1 MLISFSSCDDVW
13 SDLNGTW
20 TLQEQ
25 RDENVGWIYTGRGGS
40 GEEWYVLVCDPLLSL
55 TLHSLTLPM
64 FFIVLFPYVPLPLPC
79 ARNRYLYRCLH
90 PGVAQHWLIETKA
103 DFEAVGHSAWQLC
116 SMEDPTTAESVWPL
130 GLSYATSDGE
140 KADVVILSFDQP
152 KNTTKSTAAAAGGDV
167 KSTAAK
173 GLWG

>member
-1 MLISFSSCDDVW
+1 MLCCFLFSY
-13 SDLNGTW
+13 L
-20 TLQEQ
+20 
-25 RDENVGWIYTGRGGS
+25 
-40 GEEWYVLVCDPLLSL
+40 
-55 TLHSLTLPM
+55 
-64 FFIVLFPYVPLPLPC
+64 PLPLPC

-90 PGVAQHWLIETKA
+90 PEVAQRWLIETKA
-103 DFEAVGHSAWQLC
+103 DFEGAGHSAWQLS

-130 GLSYATSDGE
+130 GLSYATRDGK
-140 KADVVILSFDQP
+140 KADVFITSFDQP